1 MQRTKAAAVGWRS
14 RRRIN
19 MLQHVKEGRKSE
31 NSMKEFT
38 LTERR
43 LM

>member
-14 RRRIN
+14 RHQIN
-19 MLQHVKEGRKSE
+19 MLAHVKEGRKSAK
-31 NSMKEFT
+31 SLKEFT